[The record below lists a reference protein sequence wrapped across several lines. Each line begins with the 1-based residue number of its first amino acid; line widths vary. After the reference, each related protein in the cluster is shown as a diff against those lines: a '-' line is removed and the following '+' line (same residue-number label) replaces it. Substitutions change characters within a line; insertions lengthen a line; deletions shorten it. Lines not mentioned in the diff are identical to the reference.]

1 MVTKRSTAATKKP
14 ATTKPATRKRT
25 VKKVELVEEP
35 QQEESTPQTDP
46 RLKAYLDEVE
56 EPATEKVEPSF
67 THSIPLGEDGLEPL
81 EGVPPSTDFEFG
93 KQWVNLGLI
102 TLDAGT
108 QLPERRSEATIAD
121 YAQQML
127 DDLWD
132 WERDPL
138 PALNRDQNGNLY
150 PGDGHHRIE
159 SAGIAGK
166 ESIYVEVRPGGLLKA
181 KLHSA
186 QANRFHGLQLTN
198 KDKRAKCELVFS
210 DPQVL
215 ELLAAE
221 LGQPGTIPSDRV
233 IAEYLGVSA
242 PLVGQV
248 RKECEEKSTV
258 NISSER
264 VDKKGRTIKTGNIGK
279 KPRITKPNSPPDKAD
294 TSTQISENLATP
306 ISQPAISENLA
317 AEMSEVLKPPAPPP
331 TESKFEHITTE
342 ADIDRNAKLQPECP
356 IAPFEQKVIKQACNL
371 YKPKTVVQFALEY
384 ASEDEI
390 QELYNLLGSANATR
404 HEVIEKL

>member
-1 MVTKRSTAATKKP
+1 MATKRSTKA

-25 VKKVELVEEP
+25 VKKVELIEPPPQEEP
-35 QQEESTPQTDP
+35 TAPQPDP
-46 RLKAYLDEVE
+46 RLNVYLDAVE
-56 EPATEKVEPSF
+56 EAATEE
-67 THSIPLGEDGLEPL
+67 IQPL
-81 EGVPPSTDFEFG
+81 EDVPPSTDFQFG

-127 DDLWD
+127 DDLWE
-132 WERDPL
+132 WEREPL
-138 PALNRDQNGNLY
+138 PALNRDQDGNLY

-159 SAGIAGK
+159 SAGVAGR
-166 ESIYVEVRPGGLLKA
+166 ESIYVEVQPGGLLKA

-198 KDKRAKCELVFS
+198 KDKRAKCEMVFS
-210 DPQVL
+210 DSQVL

-233 IAEYLGVSA
+233 IADYVGVSA

-279 KPRITKPNSPPDKAD
+279 KPKVTKPDTPPDKPD
-294 TSTQISENLATP
+294 ISENLVESISQPCISENLAD
-306 ISQPAISENLA
+306 
-317 AEMSEVLKPPAPPP
+317 EMSEVLEPPKPL
-331 TESKFEHITTE
+331 TEGKYNTTQEDIEHE
-342 ADIDRNAKLQPECP
+342 VPHSVRNAKLQEESP
-356 IAPFEQKVIKQACNL
+356 ISPFDQKIIKQVCNL
-371 YKPKTVVQFALEY
+371 WKPKAVVKFVLEY
-384 ASEDEI
+384 ATEDEM
-390 QELYNLLGSANATR
+390 QELHDLIGSA
-404 HEVIEKL
+404 IERL

>member
-1 MVTKRSTAATKKP
+1 MVTKRSTKA

-25 VKKVELVEEP
+25 VKKVELIEPPPQEEP
-35 QQEESTPQTDP
+35 TAPQPDP
-46 RLKAYLDEVE
+46 RLNVYLDAVE
-56 EPATEKVEPSF
+56 EAATEE
-67 THSIPLGEDGLEPL
+67 IQPL
-81 EGVPPSTDFEFG
+81 EDVPPSTDFQFG

-127 DDLWD
+127 DDLWE
-132 WERDPL
+132 WEREPL
-138 PALNRDQNGNLY
+138 PALNRDQDGNLY

-159 SAGIAGK
+159 SAGVAGR
-166 ESIYVEVRPGGLLKA
+166 ESIYVEVQPGGLLKA

-198 KDKRAKCELVFS
+198 KDKRAKCEMVFS
-210 DPQVL
+210 DSQVL

-233 IAEYLGVSA
+233 IADYVGVSA

-279 KPRITKPNSPPDKAD
+279 KPKVTKPDTPPDKPD
-294 TSTQISENLATP
+294 ISENLVESISQPCISENLAD
-306 ISQPAISENLA
+306 
-317 AEMSEVLKPPAPPP
+317 EMSEVLEPPKPL
-331 TESKFEHITTE
+331 TEGKYNTTQEDIEHE
-342 ADIDRNAKLQPECP
+342 VPHSVRNAKLQEESP
-356 IAPFEQKVIKQACNL
+356 ISPFDQKIIKQVCNL
-371 YKPKTVVQFALEY
+371 WKPKAVVKFVLEY
-384 ASEDEI
+384 ATEDEM
-390 QELYNLLGSANATR
+390 QELHDLIGSA
-404 HEVIEKL
+404 IERL

>member
-1 MVTKRSTAATKKP
+1 MVTKRSTKA
-14 ATTKPATRKRT
+14 ATTKPAIRKRT
-25 VKKVELVEEP
+25 VKKVELIEPPPQEEP
-35 QQEESTPQTDP
+35 TAPQPDP
-46 RLKAYLDEVE
+46 RLNVYLDAVE
-56 EPATEKVEPSF
+56 EAATEEIEPSF
-67 THSIPLGEDGLEPL
+67 THSIPSGEDGLEPL
-81 EGVPPSTDFEFG
+81 EETPPSTDFEFG

-108 QLPERRSEATIAD
+108 QLPERRSKATIAD

-127 DDLWD
+127 DDLWE
-132 WERDPL
+132 WEREPL
-138 PALNRDQNGNLY
+138 PALNRDQDGNLY

-159 SAGIAGK
+159 SAGVAGR
-166 ESIYVEVRPGGLLKA
+166 ESIYVEVQPGGLLKA

-210 DPQVL
+210 DSQVL

-264 VDKKGRTIKTGNIGK
+264 TDKKGRTIKTGNIGK

-294 TSTQISENLATP
+294 TSTQISQNFVEP
-306 ISQPAISENLA
+306 ISQPPISENLA
-317 AEMSEVLKPPAPPP
+317 DEMSDVLQPPTTP
-331 TESKFEHITTE
+331 TESKFEAHTTTE
-342 ADIDRNAKLQPECP
+342 EDIDRNAKLQKECP
-356 IAPFEQKVIKQACNL
+356 IAPFEQKVIKQAIDIW
-371 YKPKTVVQFALEY
+371 KPQTIVEFALKY
-384 ASEDEI
+384 ASEDEVRTI
-390 QELYNLLGSANATR
+390 HDLLAST
-404 HEVIEKL
+404 IEKL

>member
-1 MVTKRSTAATKKP
+1 MVTKRSTKA

-25 VKKVELVEEP
+25 VKKVELIEPPPQEEP
-35 QQEESTPQTDP
+35 TAPQPDP
-46 RLKAYLDEVE
+46 RLNVYLDAVE
-56 EPATEKVEPSF
+56 EAATEE
-67 THSIPLGEDGLEPL
+67 IQPL
-81 EGVPPSTDFEFG
+81 EDVPPSTDFQFG

-138 PALNRDQNGNLY
+138 PALHRDQNGNLY

-159 SAGIAGK
+159 SAGVAGR
-166 ESIYVEVRPGGLLKA
+166 ESIYVEVQPGGLLKA

-198 KDKRAKCELVFS
+198 KDKRAKCEMVFS
-210 DPQVL
+210 DSQVL

-233 IAEYLGVSA
+233 IAEYVGVSA

-279 KPRITKPNSPPDKAD
+279 KPKVTKPDTPPNKVD
-294 TSTQISENLATP
+294 TSTQISENLSTP
-306 ISQPAISENLA
+306 ISQPPISENLA
-317 AEMSEVLKPPAPPP
+317 DEMSEVLEPPKPL
-331 TESKFEHITTE
+331 TEGKYNTTQEDIEHE
-342 ADIDRNAKLQPECP
+342 VPHSVRNAKLQEESP
-356 IAPFEQKVIKQACNL
+356 ISPFDQKIIKQVCNL
-371 YKPKTVVQFALEY
+371 WKPKAVVKFVLEY
-384 ASEDEI
+384 ATEDEM
-390 QELYNLLGSANATR
+390 QELHDLIGSA
-404 HEVIEKL
+404 IERL

>member
-1 MVTKRSTAATKKP
+1 MVTKRSTKA

-25 VKKVELVEEP
+25 VKKVELIEPPPQEEP
-35 QQEESTPQTDP
+35 TAPQPDP
-46 RLKAYLDEVE
+46 RLNVYLDAVE
-56 EPATEKVEPSF
+56 EAATEE
-67 THSIPLGEDGLEPL
+67 IQPL
-81 EGVPPSTDFEFG
+81 EDVPPSTDFQFG

-127 DDLWD
+127 DDLWE
-132 WERDPL
+132 WEREPL
-138 PALNRDQNGNLY
+138 PALNRDQDGNLY

-159 SAGIAGK
+159 SAGVAGR
-166 ESIYVEVRPGGLLKA
+166 ESIYVEVQPGGLLKA

-210 DPQVL
+210 DSQVL

-233 IAEYLGVSA
+233 IADYVGVSA

-248 RKECEEKSTV
+248 RKEHEEKGTV
-258 NISSER
+258 NISSQR
-264 VDKKGRTIKTGNIGK
+264 TDRKGRTIETGKIGK
-279 KPRITKPNSPPDKAD
+279 KPKITEPNSPPDKVD
-294 TSTQISENLATP
+294 TSTQISENLSTP
-306 ISQPAISENLA
+306 ISQPPISENLA
-317 AEMSEVLKPPAPPP
+317 DEMSEVLEPPKPL
-331 TESKFEHITTE
+331 TEGKYNTTQEDIEHE
-342 ADIDRNAKLQPECP
+342 VPHSVRNAKLQEESP
-356 IAPFEQKVIKQACNL
+356 ISPFDQKIIKQVCNL
-371 YKPKTVVQFALEY
+371 WKPKAVVKFVLEY
-384 ASEDEI
+384 ATEDEM
-390 QELYNLLGSANATR
+390 QELHDLIGSA
-404 HEVIEKL
+404 IERL

>member
-1 MVTKRSTAATKKP
+1 MVTKRSTAA
-14 ATTKPATRKRT
+14 TKPATRKRT
-25 VKKVELVEEP
+25 VKKVELIEEPP
-35 QQEESTPQTDP
+35 QQEEQPAP
-46 RLKAYLDEVE
+46 LDAVE
-56 EPATEKVEPSF
+56 EPVIEEVEPSF
-67 THSIPLGEDGLEPL
+67 THSIPPGEDGLEPL
-81 EGVPPSTDFEFG
+81 ESVPPSTDFQFG

-108 QLPERRSEATIAD
+108 QLPERRSEATIAE

-132 WERDPL
+132 WEREPL
-138 PALNRDQNGNLY
+138 PELYRNEDKLYLY

-159 SAGIAGK
+159 SAGVAGK

-198 KDKRAKCELVFS
+198 KDKRAKCEMVFS

-215 ELLAAE
+215 ELLAAG

-248 RKECEEKSTV
+248 RKECEDKSTV

-264 VDKKGRTIKTGNIGK
+264 VDKKGRTIKTANIG
-279 KPRITKPNSPPDKAD
+279 TKGKGKDTKSDSPPDKPD
-294 TSTQISENLATP
+294 ISENLVTPIDQPSISENLAD
-306 ISQPAISENLA
+306 
-317 AEMSEVLKPPAPPP
+317 EMSEVLERPSPP
-331 TESKFEHITTE
+331 TESKFEEHTTTE
-342 ADIDRNAKLQPECP
+342 EDIDRNAKLQPECS
-356 IAPFEQKVIKQACNL
+356 ISPFEQKVIKNACDI
-371 YKPKTVVQFALEY
+371 YKPQTIVQFALEY
-384 ASEDEI
+384 ATDDEK
-390 QELYNLLGSANATR
+390 QALYDLLESALKR
-404 HEVIEKL
+404 D

>member
-1 MVTKRSTAATKKP
+1 MVTKRSTKA

-25 VKKVELVEEP
+25 VKKVELIEPPPQEEP
-35 QQEESTPQTDP
+35 TAPQPDP
-46 RLKAYLDEVE
+46 RLNVYLDAVE
-56 EPATEKVEPSF
+56 EAATEE
-67 THSIPLGEDGLEPL
+67 IQPL
-81 EGVPPSTDFEFG
+81 EDVPPSTDFQFG

-127 DDLWD
+127 EDLWD
-132 WERDPL
+132 WEREPL
-138 PALNRDQNGNLY
+138 PALNRDQDGNLY

-198 KDKRAKCELVFS
+198 KDKRAKCEMVFS

-233 IAEYLGVSA
+233 IADYVGVSA

-248 RKECEEKSTV
+248 RKEHEEKGTV
-258 NISSER
+258 NISSQR
-264 VDKKGRTIKTGNIGK
+264 TDRKGRTIETGKIGK
-279 KPRITKPNSPPDKAD
+279 KPKITEPNSPPDKVD
-294 TSTQISENLATP
+294 TSTQISENLSTP
-306 ISQPAISENLA
+306 ISQPPISENLA
-317 AEMSEVLKPPAPPP
+317 DEMSEVLEPPKPL
-331 TESKFEHITTE
+331 TEGKYNTTQEDIEHE
-342 ADIDRNAKLQPECP
+342 VPHSVRNAKLQEESP
-356 IAPFEQKVIKQACNL
+356 ISPFDQKIIKQVCNL
-371 YKPKTVVQFALEY
+371 WKPKAVVKFVLEY
-384 ASEDEI
+384 ATEDEM
-390 QELYNLLGSANATR
+390 QELHDLIGSA
-404 HEVIEKL
+404 IERL

>member
-14 ATTKPATRKRT
+14 ATTKTATRKRT

-35 QQEESTPQTDP
+35 QQEEQTETQPDP
-46 RLKAYLDEVE
+46 RLNVYLDAVE
-56 EPATEKVEPSF
+56 EFDTEE
-67 THSIPLGEDGLEPL
+67 IEPL
-81 EGVPPSTDFEFG
+81 EETPPSTDSEFG

-132 WERDPL
+132 WEREPL

-159 SAGIAGK
+159 SAGVAGK
-166 ESIYVEVRPGGLLKA
+166 ESIYVEVQPGGLLKA

-198 KDKRAKCELVFS
+198 KDKRAKCELIFS

-248 RKECEEKSTV
+248 RKECEDKGTV
-258 NISSER
+258 NSSSQR
-264 VDKKGRTIKTGNIGK
+264 TDKKGRTIETSKIGK
-279 KPRITKPNSPPDKAD
+279 KPKITEPDNPPDKPD
-294 TSTQISENLATP
+294 ISTQISENLVEP
-306 ISQPAISENLA
+306 IDQPPISENLA
-317 AEMSEVLKPPAPPP
+317 DALPDVLEPPTTP
-331 TESKFEHITTE
+331 TESKFEAHATTE
-342 ADIDRNAKLQPECP
+342 EDLDRNAKLQPECL
-356 IAPFEQKVIKQACNL
+356 IAPFEQKVIKQACDL
-371 YKPKTVVQFALEY
+371 YKPKTIVQFALEY
-384 ASEDEI
+384 ASEDEM
-390 QELYNLLGSANATR
+390 QELYDLLGSA
-404 HEVIEKL
+404 IERL